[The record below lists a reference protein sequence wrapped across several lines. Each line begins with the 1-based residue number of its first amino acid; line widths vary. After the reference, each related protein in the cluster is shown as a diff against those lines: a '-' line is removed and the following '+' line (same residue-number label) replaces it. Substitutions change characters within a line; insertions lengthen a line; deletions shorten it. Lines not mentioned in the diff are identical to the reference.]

1 MKKFNRIRIR
11 EKLRSSYWFVP
22 TLMTGMAIALAIMT
36 LMLDK
41 AGKSGVFERLGYTGG
56 ADGALT
62 LLSTIANSMI
72 TVAVT
77 AFSVTLVALSLASQQ
92 FGPRVLRNFMQD
104 KSYQLVLGTF
114 IATFIYCLLILRTVH
129 SDKDRPFV
137 PHISLTVAIL
147 LTFASIGMLIYFI
160 HHATTSIHAWHIIG
174 KISDEL
180 NTSIDYLF
188 SERIGHSRQQLP
200 AEISSD
206 DNEACSIFATESGY
220 IQAIDRRRLMKIA
233 KSKDLLMC
241 LKYRPGKFVVEGSE
255 LMVICFG
262 KHVDTRNFHVET
274 RLGSSLHQQ
283 INNAFI
289 LGGERT
295 ANQDV
300 EFSIKQLVEIAIRA
314 ISPAINDPFTAIRC
328 IDQLC
333 AALCRL
339 AEKDFPSPYR
349 YDNSNNLRVIINQVT
364 FAGLLDDAFHQI
376 RQYGR
381 SDVAVTI
388 RLLEGTAVI
397 AQHIRNSQDG
407 LALLRHV
414 HMIRRGSQEG
424 LPEELDR
431 KDVDARYQEVI
442 ETLTNV
448 IDEGG

>member
-11 EKLRSSYWFVP
+11 EKLSSNYWFVP
-22 TLMTGMAIALAIMT
+22 TLMTGMAIALALMT

-41 AGKSGVFERLGYTGG
+41 AGKSGIFERFGYTGG

-114 IATFIYCLLILRTVH
+114 TATFIYCLLVMRTVH
-129 SDKDRPFV
+129 TDKDQPFV

-180 NTSIDYLF
+180 NDSIDYLF

-200 AEISSD
+200 GKMLPNH
-206 DNEACSIFATESGY
+206 NEACSIFATESGY
-220 IQAIDRRRLMKIA
+220 IQAIDRKRLMNIA
-233 KSKDLLMC
+233 KSKDVVIH

-255 LMVICFG
+255 LVVIHFG
-262 KHVDTRNFHVET
+262 KHVKTLH
-274 RLGSSLHQQ
+274 SASLHKQ

-339 AEKDFPSPYR
+339 AEKDFPSADR
-349 YDNSNNLRVIINQVT
+349 YDNNNDLRVITNQVT

-397 AQHIRNSQDG
+397 AQHIRHKQDA

-414 HMIRRGSQEG
+414 RMIRRGSQEG

-431 KDVDARYQEVI
+431 KDVEAQYQEVI
-442 ETLTNV
+442 ETLTN
-448 IDEGG
+448 IIGEGG